1 MAHIKKLAPC
11 FHMENGQTTPT
22 PPPAPPEPSYRFS
35 TPPSPTNQ
43 NPDPPSASDTPLR
56 RLISFAH
63 TRGSRSCLFC
73 DHIREKSPRIPGRA
87 ILKAPLHR
95 PAGGAEGRAGG
106 TTPYTQRAYPD
117 GERAV
122 FVKSSGHPWFVP
134 LVTDARTGSR
144 AAPQLGVASERA
156 PGFIVISQMGELLMV
171 VVAGEF
177 NAGKST
183 FISAL
188 LGDE

>member
-1 MAHIKKLAPC
+1 M
-11 FHMENGQTTPT
+11 
-22 PPPAPPEPSYRFS
+22 
-35 TPPSPTNQ
+35 
-43 NPDPPSASDTPLR
+43 
-56 RLISFAH
+56 
-63 TRGSRSCLFC
+63 
-73 DHIREKSPRIPGRA
+73 
-87 ILKAPLHR
+87 
-95 PAGGAEGRAGG
+95 
-106 TTPYTQRAYPD
+106 
-117 GERAV
+117 
-122 FVKSSGHPWFVP
+122 P

-144 AAPQLGVASERA
+144 AA